1 MTSTSN
7 SMKKITSIQ
16 KTERPNIILKNG
28 EKKMEWITS
37 KSFIPLWINDTV
49 F

>member
-1 MTSTSN
+1 MTSISN
-7 SMKKITSIQ
+7 SMKKITFQ
-16 KTERPNIILKNG
+16 KTERPNIILKN
-28 EKKMEWITS
+28 EKQMEWITS

>member
-1 MTSTSN
+1 MTSISN
-7 SMKKITSIQ
+7 SMKKITSFQ

-28 EKKMEWITS
+28 KKMEWITS